1 MLTKG
6 TETRERILDRAFRVA
21 SRDGL
26 EGLSIG
32 GLASELGLSKSGLFA
47 HFGSKE
53 DLQVAVLERAAEH
66 FETVVMKPAFRAPR
80 GLPRLRKIFD
90 LWLAWADDPGLPGG
104 CIFMAAAAELDDREG
119 RPRDTLIKNQ
129 KRLFEALGRSATLAI
144 EEKHF
149 RNDLEVEQL
158 VFELY
163 GILLSYNHYKR
174 LLRAKETDRRTRAAF
189 ERLVSW
195 ASNPT

>member
-1 MLTKG
+1 MVTKG
-6 TETRERILDRAFRVA
+6 TETRERILDRAFRTA

-66 FETVVMKPAFRAPR
+66 FEAVVMKPAFRAPR
-80 GLPRLRKIFD
+80 GLPRLRKVFD
-90 LWLAWADDPGLPGG
+90 LWMAWADDPGLPGG

-119 RPRDTLIKNQ
+119 RPRDTLIHNQ
-129 KRLFEALGRSATLAI
+129 RRLFEALGRCVKLAI

-149 RNDLEVEQL
+149 RRELDPEQV

-163 GILLSYNHYKR
+163 GILLSFNHYKR
-174 LLRAKETDRRTRAAF
+174 LLRAPDAERRTHAAF